1 MHRTNEIR
9 KALNAKIVVFQCPAS
24 FKESEENIN
33 NMRDFF
39 RSIDNR
45 GDIKMIWEQRVDWS
59 NNTIGNFNNDTMYED
74 ALRFMKMMRR
84 GGRQN
89 A

>member
-1 MHRTNEIR
+1 
-9 KALNAKIVVFQCPAS
+9 
-24 FKESEENIN
+24 
-33 NMRDFF
+33 MRDFF